1 MSSLF
6 KRRRKEKN
14 VSLGEGNFSL
24 SIHVEKALPVVH
36 VHPSHSPSNQIS
48 SNEVTSSAL
57 KEEQFISRFSDL
69 RLSPSLLQACEALGF
84 RKPTPVQR
92 VVIPFLLSNQSDHLL
107 ALAATGSGKT
117 AAFVLPIL
125 HHLSLDPYGIYALV
139 LSPTRELA
147 KQIHEQVMALGTLSV
162 RVRSS
167 LVIGGMDM
175 THQACELVHK
185 KPHFCIATPGRLA
198 AILRGP
204 NPPPLKNV
212 RYVVLDEA
220 DRILMS
226 KSGFE
231 RDVAEIL
238 LHTTTMSTA
247 RSSNEQEVDKR
258 IRRTNF
264 QTLLF
269 SATLTRSLESLEHLA
284 GAGMGKLH
292 LKKFIIQDNPQDLNC
307 KTKES
312 RVKRPHEDVAQED
325 GTTNV
330 DNKTTN
336 HDTMDSKDTVDV
348 SGIPSLP
355 AGLRQE
361 YIFMPSHVRDGY
373 LVTTIRHL
381 MVNGGRFGDEET
393 DRKDSSGWNDVG
405 SKLFNDEEKERK
417 MAKAR
422 SAIIFVSTCERTALI
437 SGVLTELGVGNVA
450 LHSLLSQNRRLAA
463 LAKFKSQHVRV
474 LVATDVAS
482 RGLDIPTVDLV
493 VNAELPRRPV
503 DYVHRVGRTA
513 RAGRRGRAI
522 SLVGESDVALV
533 HAVEKITGRPLEKC
547 ADITDELALK
557 LLGSVTKAVRLTKM
571 KLDDIGF
578 DELVKKMKERKVRD
592 RKERLKAERAARRLA
607 SKSS

>member
-6 KRRRKEKN
+6 KRRGKRSSIDDNETSEK
-14 VSLGEGNFSL
+14 
-24 SIHVEKALPVVH
+24 PD
-36 VHPSHSPSNQIS
+36 
-48 SNEVTSSAL
+48 SSAINAL
-57 KEEQFISRFSDL
+57 KNPFPPTSYPVLQEEPTFISTFSDIS
-69 RLSPSLLQACEALGF
+69 LSPSLLQACSALGF

-92 VVIPFLLSNQSDHLL
+92 VVIPFLLKNRTDHVL

-125 HHLSLDPYGIYALV
+125 HHLSLDPYGIYALI

-162 RVRSS
+162 CVRSS
-167 LVIGGMDM
+167 LVMGGMDM
-175 THQACELVHK
+175 THQSCELVHK

-198 AILRGP
+198 AILRGS

-220 DRILMS
+220 DRILMA

-238 LHTTTMSTA
+238 LHTTATGGQD
-247 RSSNEQEVDKR
+247 SSRV
-258 IRRTNF
+258 RRTNF

-269 SATLTRSLESLEHLA
+269 SATLTRSLESLEQLV
-284 GAGMGKLH
+284 GVGMGRLH
-292 LKKFIIQDNPQDLNC
+292 LKKFVI
-307 KTKES
+307 
-312 RVKRPHEDVAQED
+312 QED
-325 GTTNV
+325 DGKQVEEKKKRKKRTAEDMNSV
-330 DNKTTN
+330 DLDDAKQGQQSDGGVEDPEEEEDNAADAR
-336 HDTMDSKDTVDV
+336 DTAN
-348 SGIPSLP
+348 IPSLP
-355 AGLRQE
+355 VGLRQE

-373 LVTTIRHL
+373 LVTAIRHL
-381 MVNGGRFGDEET
+381 MINGGRLGDEDT
-393 DRKDSSGWNDVG
+393 DRKDSSGWNNVG
-405 SKLFNDEEKERK
+405 LKKNTDDNDDDESTKK
-417 MAKAR
+417 WSKAR
-422 SAIIFVSTCERTALI
+422 SAIIFVSTCERTALV
-437 SGVLTELGVGNVA
+437 SGILTELGVGNVA

-463 LAKFKSQHVRV
+463 LGKFKSQHVRV

-482 RGLDIPTVDLV
+482 RGLDIPSVDLV
-493 VNAELPRRPV
+493 INAELPRRPV
-503 DYVHRVGRTA
+503 DYIHRVGRTA
-513 RAGRRGRAI
+513 RAGRRGRAV

-533 HAVEKITGRPLEKC
+533 HAVEKISGRALEKC
-547 ADITDELALK
+547 ADITDDMALK

-571 KLDDIGF
+571 KLADIGF

-607 SKSS
+607 SKNT